1 MAWADAL
8 SAPNTVTAY
17 IDHVLDQDDGAAD
30 RLQPRI
36 AAAIV
41 DVFVYVV
48 VLNLFV
54 EYLPQVISETFTLS
68 LLTAV
73 LLKGVLE
80 IVVAAKNRVKARFR
94 QASTPVGKVVAAVL
108 LWVVL
113 FGSKFLVLE
122 VVALVFRDRVSLGGF
137 FSVTALILV
146 LLVSR
151 AVVRRLLQ
159 QPRLPRLDREGDCA
173 MTGGAAGRR
182 GHRGAALDILA
193 A

>member
-1 MAWADAL
+1 MAAVGRICTVYSDHVPDQDADAADQL
-8 SAPNTVTAY
+8 EP
-17 IDHVLDQDDGAAD
+17 HV
-30 RLQPRI
+30 
-36 AAAIV
+36 AAAVV

-80 IVVAAKNRVKARFR
+80 IVVAAKNRVRARFR
-94 QASTPVGKVVAAVL
+94 QASTPAGKVVAAVL

-122 VVALVFRDRVSLGGF
+122 VVALVFGDRVSLGGF
-137 FSVTALILV
+137 FSVTLLIIV
-146 LLVSR
+146 LLLSR
-151 AVVRRLLQ
+151 AAVRRLL
-159 QPRLPRLDREGDCA
+159 
-173 MTGGAAGRR
+173 RR
-182 GHRGAALDILA
+182 PHQRAEAQG
-193 A
+193 